1 MIRKFL
7 KALCLFTFFILS
19 NTFAQYSP
27 HYFLSKIPPPPNSI
41 CNANEKEILLWNDKL
56 SFIINEMSTIQED
69 EKQKKEQAMVA
80 CKERMDMFEP
90 ANATKIEKLG
100 QEISSTEN
108 NIEKILT
115 EIITN
120 YSEENGKI
128 EVKYLTLLD
137 PLFNQKKEAMA
148 NQRRTEAIDHK
159 IATLQD
165 ARRIE
170 QYEAKKHF
178 LDQYKYQLNELVSLG
193 SKGNNLGDELTGII
207 YLNYSFK
214 TQYGF
219 WLDLLINYAKEL
231 QIIYDHLSTDSN
243 GSFNK

>member
-69 EKQKKEQAMVA
+69 EKQKKEQAMAA

-165 ARRIE
+165 ARCIE

-193 SKGNNLGDELTGII
+193 SKGNNLDDELTGII